1 MSAGHSVAIQQNNA
15 TPEALTLDEAAS
27 QTRIHRGLIM
37 SLVGIVTALYLPT
50 VGYDFVNWDD
60 PWYVINNPLIK
71 SWHPA
76 NLFQIFTEVAIKNFA
91 PLTLLSY
98 LIEHTLWGLW
108 PGGYHLTNVLLH
120 AVNTALVFVLI
131 GRLTNNRFIGWT
143 TAALFAVHPVH
154 IETVAWIASQKGL
167 LSGSLLLAA
176 LVYRLKPK
184 PTERDEGLFLLFLVL
199 ALLSKAIAIVVPMIV
214 LTYDLAVRRQRPAEA
229 MARQLIPAFF
239 CLCLLSITMSAQS
252 TMFGGLRSHLEL
264 SKIHILA
271 VDSMILW
278 KYIGML
284 VWPSNLCVL
293 YDPPTSGIAGW
304 VVLAL
309 TGWLVVTAV
318 VYRRRQNRPLV
329 VLAAVTF
336 IAFLLPV
343 LNLFPITTLMN
354 DRYLY
359 LPSIPFFALTAA
371 GVYKLSLT
379 LKRSR
384 EHSRSPVLSR
394 GFCFA
399 VVLCLVMTLAWR
411 TREHLPVWENDSAL
425 WEHANQHVPHLTVVQ
440 LQRASAFQRKGDKQ
454 QAVALLESALLNTN
468 PDAADRKRI
477 FKKLADW
484 QR

>member
-1 MSAGHSVAIQQNNA
+1 MA
-15 TPEALTLDEAAS
+15 TLEPMTSDEATS
-27 QTRIHRGLIM
+27 RVRIHRGLIL
-37 SLVGIVTALYLPT
+37 SLIGIVIALYLPT

-154 IETVAWIASQKGL
+154 IETVAWVASRKGL
-167 LSGSLLLAA
+167 LSGSFILAA
-176 LVYRLKPK
+176 MVYRLKPK
-184 PTERDEGLFLLFLVL
+184 PTERDEGFFLLFLVL
-199 ALLSKAIAIVVPMIV
+199 ALVSKAIAVVVPVIV
-214 LTYDLAVRRQRPAEA
+214 LTYDLAVRRDRPAEA
-229 MARQLIPAFF
+229 IARQLIPAFF

-252 TMFGGLRSHLEL
+252 TMFGGLRSHMEL
-264 SKIHILA
+264 SKAHILA
-271 VDSMILW
+271 VDSIILW
-278 KYIGML
+278 KYIGLL
-284 VWPSNLCVL
+284 VWPSDLCIL

-304 VVLAL
+304 VVLAV
-309 TGWLVVTAV
+309 TGWLVVTGV
-318 VYRRRQNRPLV
+318 VYRCRKNRPLV

-371 GVYKLSLT
+371 GVYRLSLMW
-379 LKRSR
+379 KRSGER
-384 EHSRSPVLSR
+384 LLSPVLSR
-394 GFCFA
+394 GFCIA
-399 VVLCLVMTLAWR
+399 VALCLVMTLAWR
-411 TREHLPVWENDSAL
+411 TREHLSVWKNDFAL

-440 LQRASAFQRKGDKQ
+440 IQRASALERKGDTD
-454 QAVALLESALLNTN
+454 QAVAVLKSALLNSN